1 MAEEAVLE
9 FLHQNDEIVDSGQ
22 FATQSR
28 ISHDEIVNVIK
39 SLRAFSFVDAQV
51 FLYTQTLMH
60 IHRKRER
67 EKHTHILQN
76 CSLFLVFHCGQRV
89 MFP

>member
-67 EKHTHILQN
+67 ERERSTHAYYKIVHY
-76 CSLFLVFHCGQRV
+76 F
-89 MFP
+89 